1 MSREWLPQLTNSF
14 YIIIESQ
21 TWYRELW
28 IYSWRLEV
36 SSTRYFYRHYN
47 ESTSRLFMRF
57 IITRSMPVKL
67 FRKELRVAGKK
78 EEDLLA
84 LEDQINAFE
93 MEIEKHGMGI
103 RDIALSVVGHADNGL
118 YSMVHYGSKS
128 RG

>member
-67 FRKELRVAGKK
+67 FRKELKVAGKK
-78 EEDLLA
+78 EEALLA
-84 LEDQINAFE
+84 LEDKLTGLKLE
-93 MEIEKHGMGI
+93 LEK
-103 RDIALSVVGHADNGL
+103 NGW
-118 YSMVHYGSKS
+118 G
-128 RG
+128 